1 MQEGKEKDYIFDNE
15 IVSLNKN
22 IEENK
27 EKIKNVNNVIYN
39 SNKITMK
46 NMFDCSLIVS
56 MCATLAGVALS
67 FFSKNTITGFSFFRN
82 IFLSI
87 PLPNLLLFAKF
98 KNLKKKLWL
107 KNYPTDEE
115 SINDLIVEKEIEEKT
130 LNKRIELDKEII
142 NFLANCKGA
151 FVFEEKKPE
160 LDDESN
166 GYINIRSSR
175 DISKSIYALEAE
187 IEKNK
192 RLLDTRV
199 AIDYVNDKLKNMYS
213 YSSMDEK
220 SLRKVFA
227 IITYALAPMAGAFAL
242 GLISTG
248 AIPIGLACVALGITI
263 GQINLKLL
271 KNMQFSLFK
280 KGVNLNLKTDLNNL
294 GEDYEELCKKYD
306 EYSIKGKIFELE
318 YELMKE
324 KVELYHVSKKEEES
338 LNRRKQR
345 EMQKSN
351 YEYLDEQHL
360 NDGPKLTMKL

>member
-107 KNYPTDEE
+107 KNYPTSEE
-115 SINDLIVEKEIEEKT
+115 SINDLIVEKEIEERT

-142 NFLANCKGA
+142 NFLSNYKKAY
-151 FVFEEKKPE
+151 VYEEKKPQ
-160 LDDESN
+160 LDDENN
-166 GYINIRSSR
+166 GYNISSSR
-175 DISKSIYALEAE
+175 DINKKIYSLEAE

-199 AIDYVNDKLKNMYS
+199 AIDYVNDKLKNNYS

-227 IITYALAPMAGAFAL
+227 IITYALAPMAGAFAM

-248 AIPIGLACVALGITI
+248 AVPIGLACVALGITF

-280 KGVNLNLKTDLNNL
+280 KGVSLNLKTDLNNL

-318 YELMKE
+318 YKLMKE

-351 YEYLDEQHL
+351 YQHLDEQHL